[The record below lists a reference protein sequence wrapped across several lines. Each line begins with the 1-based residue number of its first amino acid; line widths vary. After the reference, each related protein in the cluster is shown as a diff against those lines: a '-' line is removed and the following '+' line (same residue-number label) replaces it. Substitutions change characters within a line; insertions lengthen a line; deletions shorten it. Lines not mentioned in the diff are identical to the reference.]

1 MLLHRF
7 FLYFILIYLYT
18 YVIVLY
24 ERMVNNMTPLFPE
37 KIENTPE
44 VASMLKQLRLNNPK
58 DDKVLTAEE
67 LSIAL
72 EKNRAWV
79 SQIESRRLKNV
90 KSEDVLKMYIYLL
103 NEDMNS
109 ATARL
114 NSFWETY
121 SSQKEELDKII
132 NLFSSTVTSH
142 FFSLESAT
150 EKKKLVDV
158 VTNLAKGINFRYDDT
173 INVLDGMDFTA
184 FSQMSSK
191 EKNDFISSFTEIKQ
205 KFYICQKRRDLGKI
219 QYWVST
225 LIYHKNHIKSKPEF
239 LTLSNRCLSQLSQFF
254 NNNMPDDS
262 RIHSRFIAT
271 LNKFS
276 ENMYIFSY
284 TEVPYN
290 IFKQFTLSFDCTHD
304 DIANAIHALR
314 EYIDYLNCNLL
325 SDTNI

>member
-1 MLLHRF
+1 
-7 FLYFILIYLYT
+7 
-18 YVIVLY
+18 
-24 ERMVNNMTPLFPE
+24 MTPLFPE

-142 FFSLESAT
+142 FF
-150 EKKKLVDV
+150 
-158 VTNLAKGINFRYDDT
+158 
-173 INVLDGMDFTA
+173 
-184 FSQMSSK
+184 
-191 EKNDFISSFTEIKQ
+191 
-205 KFYICQKRRDLGKI
+205 
-219 QYWVST
+219 
-225 LIYHKNHIKSKPEF
+225 H
-239 LTLSNRCLSQLSQFF
+239 
-254 NNNMPDDS
+254 
-262 RIHSRFIAT
+262 
-271 LNKFS
+271 
-276 ENMYIFSY
+276 
-284 TEVPYN
+284 
-290 IFKQFTLSFDCTHD
+290 
-304 DIANAIHALR
+304 
-314 EYIDYLNCNLL
+314 
-325 SDTNI
+325 

>member
-1 MLLHRF
+1 
-7 FLYFILIYLYT
+7 
-18 YVIVLY
+18 
-24 ERMVNNMTPLFPE
+24 MVNNMTPLFPE

-132 NLFSSTVTSH
+132 HLFSSTVTSH

-205 KFYICQKRRDLGKI
+205 KFYICQKRREIKKI
-219 QYWVST
+219 QGMVSM
-225 LIYHKNHIKSKPEF
+225 LIYHKNRIKSKQEF
-239 LTLSNRCLSQLSQFF
+239 LSLSNRCLSQISQFF
-254 NNNMPDDS
+254 IGGIPDDS
-262 RIHSRFIAT
+262 HIHSCFITT
-271 LNKFS
+271 LNKFL
-276 ENMYIFSY
+276 ENLYIFSY

-290 IFKQFTLSFDCTHD
+290 IFKKFTLSFDCTHD
-304 DIANAIHALR
+304 DIENALHSLR
-314 EYIDYLNCNLL
+314 EYIDYLNCTLL